1 MLIFLVSAFK
11 SKLLGTAE
19 SEGLMVGVLIS
30 CTSSNLSA
38 CESTDSHLFGVQAD
52 GDQYRLSI
60 YM

>member
-19 SEGLMVGVLIS
+19 SEGLTEGVLIS

-38 CESTDSHLFGVQAD
+38 CESTDSHLFGV
-52 GDQYRLSI
+52 
-60 YM
+60 